1 MAHAMEKAAWDFGSG
16 DIMGRRVCACGVDRR
31 AVVVRFLGARDETMV
46 GFRVKIDR
54 GIIIVKRG

>member
-1 MAHAMEKAAWDFGSG
+1 MEKAAWDFGSG

-31 AVVVRFLGARDETMV
+31 AVVVRFLGARDET
-46 GFRVKIDR
+46 IDR